1 MASKRC
7 PGCGLLN
14 RATAERC
21 DCGRSFVDG
30 SQGATLGD
38 RLAKARPANSD
49 ELRHTRDAAVRKAR
63 NWILGVGIAM
73 FVFDQFTI
81 QVWHGEAIP
90 ADLKLKLLL
99 LDAVILAI
107 FVAIYIVARTKPLAA
122 CIAALCVFWGLHV
135 VLAVFDPTSLFSGI
149 IVKVLFTLAL
159 INGIRSASRAE
170 KLQQE
175 LAEIFS

>member
-7 PGCGLLN
+7 PKCGLLN

-30 SQGATLGD
+30 SQGTTLGD
-38 RLAKARPANSD
+38 RLANARPANGE
-49 ELRHTRDAAVRKAR
+49 ELRKTRDAALRRAR

-73 FVFDQFTI
+73 FVFSQFAV
-81 QVWHGEAIP
+81 QVWYADALP
-90 ADLKLKLLL
+90 AETRLILLVVDGVL
-99 LDAVILAI
+99 LGF
-107 FVAIYIVARTKPLAA
+107 FVAMYMVARTKPLGA
-122 CIAALCVFWGLHV
+122 CIASLCVFWGLQL

-149 IVKVLFTLAL
+149 LVKILFTAAM
-159 INGIRSASRAE
+159 IAGIKSARRAE
-170 KLQQE
+170 MLQKE

>member
-30 SQGATLGD
+30 SQGATLED
-38 RLAKARPANSD
+38 RRAKGRNNAEAVRQG
-49 ELRHTRDAAVRKAR
+49 RDAAVRKAR

-73 FVFDQFTI
+73 FVIDQFMI
-81 QVWHGEAIP
+81 QIYYGERIA
-90 ADLKLKLLL
+90 ADWRLKILL
-99 LDAVILAI
+99 LDAVLLAI
-107 FVAIYIVARTKPLAA
+107 FIAMYIIARTKPLAA
-122 CIAALCVFWGLHV
+122 CIAALCVFWGMHL
-135 VLAVFDPTSLFSGI
+135 VLALFDPTSLVQGI
-149 IVKVLFTLAL
+149 IVKILFTGAL
-159 INGIRSASRAE
+159 ISGIRAASHAQ
-170 KLQQE
+170 KLQRE